1 MTSEKERINELK
13 ASAYDLIVEIEKLGD
28 SNWNADQV
36 RYLQRHLVVIDARIK
51 EMESGK

>member
-36 RYLQRHLVVIDARIK
+36 RYLQRHLAVIEARINQVENEK
-51 EMESGK
+51 